1 VLSVDYR
8 LAPEHRFPAAHDDAD
23 TLLSWLRAQAA
34 PDSASADPWLAERAD
49 FRRVFLSGDSVG
61 ANIVHHA
68 AVRAGSLLVETALRV
83 AGCVLLWPV
92 FGGER
97 RTASEAA
104 CPADTF
110 LTLALYDQIWR
121 IALPAGASRD
131 HPAANPV
138 GPDSPALD
146 AVDLPPLLV
155 ATGDRDMIL
164 DRVRDY
170 VARLKADGK
179 RVEMVEFAGQA
190 HGFAFFNPESEDAG
204 ELVRVVRRFVH
215 GGAAQLSRTE
225 WSARALGTRPA
236 CPDASPDAGA

>member
-1 VLSVDYR
+1 VPNAGAGDKKDKLPVLVFFHGGGYVIGTFALPNYHAACLRLAAELLAVVLSVDYR

-83 AGCVLLWPV
+83 SGCVLLWPV

-138 GPDSPALD
+138 GPDSSALN
-146 AVDLPPLLV
+146 AHRRP
-155 ATGDRDMIL
+155 RH
-164 DRVRDY
+164 
-170 VARLKADGK
+170 DGGPDPGL
-179 RVEMVEFAGQA
+179 R
-190 HGFAFFNPESEDAG
+190 
-204 ELVRVVRRFVH
+204 
-215 GGAAQLSRTE
+215 GAA
-225 WSARALGTRPA
+225 
-236 CPDASPDAGA
+236 